1 VVNFNPSYRSKE
13 DSAETLLREFLGG
26 KSWLKTEDTE
36 VGALL
41 LAKCRTSL
49 RAQVYH
55 TVSVWCVGGVPNR
68 LIKLQGDNCT
78 ITNPMGLTWPCIA
91 WVLGNFWEVTSLCW
105 GILEQCFAL
114 ELCGSAAG
122 VVSLGTESNR
132 ASGGEEVKPLHLR
145 V

>member
-49 RAQVYH
+49 RAQVYR
-55 TVSVWCVGGVPNR
+55 TVSV
-68 LIKLQGDNCT
+68 
-78 ITNPMGLTWPCIA
+78 
-91 WVLGNFWEVTSLCW
+91 
-105 GILEQCFAL
+105 
-114 ELCGSAAG
+114 
-122 VVSLGTESNR
+122 
-132 ASGGEEVKPLHLR
+132 
-145 V
+145 